1 MHKMSYEIVVL
12 THITKD
18 NLVIKNGSSKKDV
31 LRKIHTV
38 KADRVEAE
46 VTTGEKDLARAAK
59 IIASWGSREVVITR
73 TDGVMVYA
81 DKELFEVPFV
91 VSSLKGR
98 TRCGDTCIS
107 AYHAA
112 RLKLRPGAAA
122 KFAAAMTSLKL
133 EQEGPFD
140 RSYQH
145 VLIKLADD
153 YQYGDL
159 TE

>member
-1 MHKMSYEIVVL
+1 MRKMSYDIVVL
-12 THITKD
+12 GHITKD
-18 NLVIKNGSSKKDV
+18 NLVIKYWSSKKDV

-38 KADRVEAE
+38 KADRAEAE
-46 VTTGEKDLARAAK
+46 VTTGDKDLARAAK
-59 IIASWGSREVVITR
+59 IIASWGSREVVITH

-81 DKELFEVPFV
+81 DEELFEVPFV

-98 TRCGDTCIS
+98 TGRGDTCIS

-122 KFAAAMTSLKL
+122 KFAAARTSLKL

-145 VLIKLADD
+145 VLNNLADD
-153 YQYGDL
+153 YQYGGL